1 MYGKSLFILQSTRK
15 EGLGLK
21 ACCQIF
27 FLCCKALPYIFR
39 KKLSKFLDIMYLCWF
54 SSSAKH
60 VALLL
65 LMFSWKAFVLYVRS
79 VRTSFPFFV
88 SWAKKKGFKFLQ
100 CWLCFL
106 NPSDTTNYTLWP
118 WQTKVKNCS
127 RKAQFPIE
135 SETSKSQRNLFNVNK
150 KIQKKMRR
158 EKRSLFFQRLVIVMF
173 I

>member
-1 MYGKSLFILQSTRK
+1 
-15 EGLGLK
+15 
-21 ACCQIF
+21 
-27 FLCCKALPYIFR
+27 
-39 KKLSKFLDIMYLCWF
+39 MYLCWF

-65 LMFSWKAFVLYVRS
+65 LMFSWKAFLLYVRS

-88 SWAKKKGFKFLQ
+88 SWAKKRVSNFCNADFA
-100 CWLCFL
+100 
-106 NPSDTTNYTLWP
+106 TNYTLWP

-150 KIQKKMRR
+150 KLQKKRMRK
-158 EKRSLFFQRLVIVMF
+158 EKKVSFLSTISYSNVHLTRVINYMDLEFLYHKRRSRQDRGI
-173 I
+173 

>member
-1 MYGKSLFILQSTRK
+1 MTVCKMYGKSLFILQSTRK

-39 KKLSKFLDIMYLCWF
+39 KKKLSKFLDIMYLCWF

-65 LMFSWKAFVLYVRS
+65 LMFSWKAFLLYVRS

-88 SWAKKKGFKFLQ
+88 SWAKKRVSNFCNADFAFWTLLILQ
-100 CWLCFL
+100 ITLYDLGKQRSRIAQEKL
-106 NPSDTTNYTLWP
+106 NSP
-118 WQTKVKNCS
+118 
-127 RKAQFPIE
+127 
-135 SETSKSQRNLFNVNK
+135 
-150 KIQKKMRR
+150 
-158 EKRSLFFQRLVIVMF
+158 
-173 I
+173 

>member
-1 MYGKSLFILQSTRK
+1 MTVCKMYGKSLFILQSTRK

-88 SWAKKKGFKFLQ
+88 SWAKKRVSNFCNADFAFWTLLILQ
-100 CWLCFL
+100 ITLYDLGKQRSRIAQEKL
-106 NPSDTTNYTLWP
+106 NSP
-118 WQTKVKNCS
+118 
-127 RKAQFPIE
+127 
-135 SETSKSQRNLFNVNK
+135 
-150 KIQKKMRR
+150 
-158 EKRSLFFQRLVIVMF
+158 
-173 I
+173 